1 MRVNV
6 ARSEN
11 PKVSRSG
18 DRKRSPARDVTPRDV
33 TPRDVTP
40 RSLPRGRHAAAR
52 EVVLA
57 SQRGRLL
64 EAMAACVA
72 DHGYAATT
80 VAQVIARAGVSRK
93 TFYEQFTDKRACF
106 LAAWEVGTD
115 ILIEQVLASG
125 AEADGWRARL
135 RAGIDAFLDVL
146 AAEPDFARS
155 FMIEVLSVGEE
166 ALARRAEIHERFAAV
181 LAGVHAQAL
190 AEGADLGRV
199 PPWALRASSGA
210 AWELTV
216 EHLRTRGVEGLAEL
230 APQIERV
237 QLAILGGDYA
247 DSPRSRHT

>member
-1 MRVNV
+1 M
-6 ARSEN
+6 AS
-11 PKVSRSG
+11 
-18 DRKRSPARDVTPRDV
+18 DPATI
-33 TPRDVTP
+33 P

-72 DHGYAATT
+72 EHGYAATT

-93 TFYEQFTDKRACF
+93 TFYEHFADKRACF
-106 LAAWEVGTD
+106 LAAWELGTE
-115 ILIEQVLASG
+115 ILLEQVLAAG

-135 RAGIDAFLDVL
+135 RAGTDAFLEVL
-146 AAEPDFARS
+146 AAEPAFARS

-166 ALARRAEIHERFAAV
+166 ALARRAEINERFAAI
-181 LAGVHAQAL
+181 LADVHAQAV
-190 AEGADLGRV
+190 AEGAILAPV
-199 PPWALRASSGA
+199 PSWAFRAAAGG

-230 APQIERV
+230 APRIEQV
-237 QLAILGGDYA
+237 HLAVLGGSYA
-247 DSPRSRHT
+247 DS